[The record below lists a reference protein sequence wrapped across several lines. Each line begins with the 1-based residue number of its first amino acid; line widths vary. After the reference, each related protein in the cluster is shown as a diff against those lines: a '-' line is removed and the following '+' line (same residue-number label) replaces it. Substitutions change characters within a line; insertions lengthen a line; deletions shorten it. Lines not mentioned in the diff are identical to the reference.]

1 MNKLMVVVLLGC
13 LLTVP
18 ASAQQGGQGQ
28 QAPPTV
34 AGFVRN
40 LYMGVKNNIVRSG
53 EKMPEE
59 FYGLRPGSQEEVRT
73 FGQHLAHV
81 ANYNYLWCSQARG
94 EKNPNAG
101 TNLEKT
107 LTSKADIMKALN
119 ESYAYC
125 DAAYNALT
133 DASGAEIIDITQE
146 SGRQVHQTRMG
157 LLMLNV
163 AHNNELYG
171 NIVTILRIKNIVPP
185 SSEPRPQQPQ
195 QQQRPQ

>member
-1 MNKLMVVVLLGC
+1 MNKLMVGVLLGC

-40 LYMGVKNNIVRSG
+40 LYTGVKNNIVRSG

-59 FYGLRPGSQEEVRT
+59 FYSLRPGSQEEVRT

-125 DAAYNALT
+125 DTAYNALT

-171 NIVTILRIKNIVPP
+171 NIVTTLRIKNIVPP

>member
-1 MNKLMVVVLLGC
+1 MNKLMVGVLLGC

-40 LYMGVKNNIVRSG
+40 LYTGVKNNIVRSG

-171 NIVTILRIKNIVPP
+171 NIVTTLRIKNIVPP

>member
-1 MNKLMVVVLLGC
+1 MKKLGVVVLVGC

-59 FYGLRPGSQEEVRT
+59 FYDLRPGSQEEVRT

-119 ESYAYC
+119 ESYTYC

-171 NIVTILRIKNIVPP
+171 NIVTTLRIKNIVPP
-185 SSEPRPQQPQ
+185 SSEPRPQQQ